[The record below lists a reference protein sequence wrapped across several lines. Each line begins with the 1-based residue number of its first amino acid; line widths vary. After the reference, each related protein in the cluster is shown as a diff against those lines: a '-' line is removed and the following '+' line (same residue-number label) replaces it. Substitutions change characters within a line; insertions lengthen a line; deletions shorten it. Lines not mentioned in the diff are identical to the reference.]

1 MSHPLDVEKITQLE
15 QRNLQLEQINMV
27 RGRVAIG
34 TLSEGLQALLLQAR
48 AGDAGAQQ
56 DLRILRDLL
65 RQVTDSEDDPRSRI
79 TVVRQ

>member
-1 MSHPLDVEKITQLE
+1 MSHPLDVEKIAQLE

-48 AGDAGAQQ
+48 TGDAGAQQ

-65 RQVTDSEDDPRSRI
+65 RQVADSGDDARSRI